1 MSDGDRFAV
10 IDIGSNS
17 IRLVVYGGPLRAPT
31 ILFNEK
37 VMAGLGV
44 GVQATGSLEKSAT
57 TAAMPT
63 LARFQHIA
71 MLMGVERPRTV
82 ATAAVRQAANG
93 ADFLDQI
100 RHLNLDV
107 ELLSGRQEAEA
118 AGQGVIAGIVDADG
132 IVGDLGGGSLELAR
146 VRNGELH
153 QLASFPLGVQR
164 IAAIRAKGRKALE
177 TYLTKQMAEQKWG
190 TVEKGLP
197 FYLVGGSWRSLAKV
211 HMYLTKYPL
220 PIIHHYAMPPQAATR
235 LVRAIGR
242 IDRSVL
248 KSQNIVAGARIPAM
262 PDAAAMLSALVNTL
276 HPRELIVSATGLREG
291 LLFQGL
297 SPAKRATDPLIIAAR
312 AEGARQGR
320 FPEHGDLIDAWIA
333 PLFDNESTDMRRLRH
348 AACLL
353 SDIGWAANPDYRAE
367 RGLEAALHGN
377 WTGLTAHGRAIIGQA
392 LFASF
397 GGGAPPQILSQL
409 AEPEALAKAR
419 LWGLAL
425 RLGQR
430 LSGGIAAPLHK
441 TALRV
446 DNGRLV
452 LSLGAGMADL
462 GGEAVERRLKQLASA
477 LGLSWSI
484 KTT

>member
-1 MSDGDRFAV
+1 MSDVDRFGV

-44 GVQATGSLEKSAT
+44 GVQANGNLDK
-57 TAAMPT
+57 AAMAAALPT

-71 MLMGVERPRTV
+71 MLMGVDRPRTV
-82 ATAAVRQAANG
+82 ATAAVRQATNG

-100 RHLNLDV
+100 HRFGLDV

-118 AGQGVIAGIVDADG
+118 AGQGVIAGIVNADG

-146 VRNGELH
+146 VKDGVLH

-164 IAAIRAKGRKALE
+164 IAAIRTKGRKALE
-177 TYLTKQMAEQKWG
+177 TYLVKQMAEQKWG
-190 TVEKGLP
+190 VVERGLP

-235 LVRAIGR
+235 LVRAVSR
-242 IDRSVL
+242 IDKSVL
-248 KSQNIVAGARIPAM
+248 KSQNIVAGQRIPAM
-262 PDAAAMLSALVNTL
+262 PDAAAMLSAIVNTL
-276 HPRELIVSATGLREG
+276 LPRELIVSATGLREG

-297 SPAKRATDPLIIAAR
+297 SPEKRATDPLIVAAR

-333 PLFDNESTDMRRLRH
+333 PLFENVNADMRRLRH

-353 SDIGWAANPDYRAE
+353 SDIGWAANPDFRAE

-377 WTGLTAHGRAIIGQA
+377 WTGLTARGRSIIGQA
-392 LFASF
+392 LFSSF
-397 GGGAPPQILSQL
+397 GGGEPPAILSQL
-409 AEPEALAKAR
+409 AEPDALAKAR
-419 LWGLAL
+419 VWGLAL

-430 LSGGIAAPLHK
+430 LSGGIAAPLHATNLK
-441 TALRV
+441 R
-446 DNGRLV
+446 DGSRLV
-452 LSLGAGMADL
+452 LTLGERMADL
-462 GGEAVERRLKQLASA
+462 GGEAVERRLKQLGSA
-477 LGLSWSI
+477 LGLGWSI
-484 KTT
+484 KVD